1 MVSGSSVLGF
11 WNNRILTIKLVVR
24 HSHTDSLTLLIKVN
38 VYSHNELK
46 KVLMLFKNSVSI
58 YLLEKQEKKDQSA
71 FNNKSG
77 SYIEFWREITP
88 LTYLLD
94 ISLFFQ

>member
-1 MVSGSSVLGF
+1 MVPGSSVLGF

-71 FNNKSG
+71 FNKSG
-77 SYIEFWREITP
+77 SYMEF
-88 LTYLLD
+88 
-94 ISLFFQ
+94 